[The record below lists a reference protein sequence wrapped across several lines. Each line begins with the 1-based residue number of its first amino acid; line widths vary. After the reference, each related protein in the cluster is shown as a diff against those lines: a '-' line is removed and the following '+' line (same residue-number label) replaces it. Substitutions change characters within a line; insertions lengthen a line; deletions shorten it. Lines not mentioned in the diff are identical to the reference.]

1 MSLQKQRIE
10 RKIKQAL
17 VKNKVTKSVGIVQF
31 TTRDDT
37 KTFLLEILRKKT
49 DEKIKDLDILE
60 TLKII
65 SVFNMF
71 ST

>member
-1 MSLQKQRIE
+1 MKIEFTKKQRIQPE

-37 KTFLLEILRKKT
+37 KPFLLEILRKKT
-49 DEKIKDLDILE
+49 YETNLEIFE

-65 SVFNMF
+65 SIL
-71 ST
+71 